1 MREPTNMELYQE
13 IDRLRDEVKKNNVQD
28 NSYQEY
34 VNSLTQLAIAQKSGA
49 ISPQL
54 CVNLTVSIHLINKK
68 HFSKW
73 SQTQRK
79 FAQDLLQEMKQ
90 VNKSLTKKDES
101 THE

>member
-1 MREPTNMELYQE
+1 MREPTNKELYQE
-13 IDRLRDEVKKNNVQD
+13 IDRLREEIKNNRQD

-34 VNSLTQLAIAQKSGA
+34 INSLTQLAIAQKSGA
-49 ISPQL
+49 ISHLL
-54 CVNLTVSIHLINKK
+54 CLNLTGSISSMNKK

-90 VNKSLTKKDES
+90 VNKSLTKDES